1 MIFWYIREV
10 KLIIKGQIKMK
21 LLLLIKKHLIVS
33 ILLAMIAGLILGYYV
48 DTSWLKNL
56 IIPLTFVLV
65 YPMMVTLNFNSLK
78 QKSNIKLQATT
89 QVINF
94 IVFPAIAFGLG
105 YIFFQDQTYLFFR
118 IYPEY
123 SGYWY

>member
-1 MIFWYIREV
+1 
-10 KLIIKGQIKMK
+10 MK

-33 ILLAMIAGLILGYYV
+33 IILAMLLGILVGYYV

-89 QVINF
+89 QFINF
-94 IVFPAIAFGLG
+94 IIFPAIAFGLG
-105 YIFFQDQTYLFFR
+105 YLFFQDQ
-118 IYPEY
+118 
-123 SGYWY
+123 S